1 MSRYLSTGLGKDADY
16 FDPWFKNECAS
27 TFRTIHY
34 LPRDQTEA
42 GKASTI

>member
-16 FDPWFKNECAS
+16 FDPWFKNECSS

-34 LPRDQTEA
+34 LRRDQTEA